1 MPCLHGMFYMQNH
14 IYLSTQLTFSKVF
27 FLTSFNPICFLLLFE
42 NKKKNVS
49 FQDQSW
55 YLYHCIPYYSTF
67 LGDTFIKKKIIPCQ
81 QKNIL
86 GSNWDFFGWFSNSVW
101 HRKCIPICTKVLYY
115 NVFPVMYY
123 ANGLEMA
130 SFQQKSTT
138 RFTAYII
145 FARPSVRS
153 FVAKA
158 NIITLMEI
166 APNTTKNTNKL
177 SSILMMG
184 KQCGN
189 HDFFS

>member
-1 MPCLHGMFYMQNH
+1 MF
-14 IYLSTQLTFSKVF
+14 LTFVWKQKWLISKLIFVPLYPILFNLLETYLHKKNHF
-27 FLTSFNPICFLLLFE
+27 FA
-42 NKKKNVS
+42 NKKK
-49 FQDQSW
+49 
-55 YLYHCIPYYSTF
+55 P
-67 LGDTFIKKKIIPCQ
+67 FI
-81 QKNIL
+81 
-86 GSNWDFFGWFSNSVW
+86 GSNWEFFGWFSNSVW

-153 FVAKA
+153 FVAKV

>member
-1 MPCLHGMFYMQNH
+1 M
-14 IYLSTQLTFSKVF
+14 TQKVYSNMHKG
-27 FLTSFNPICFLLLFE
+27 T
-42 NKKKNVS
+42 
-49 FQDQSW
+49 
-55 YLYHCIPYYSTF
+55 LY
-67 LGDTFIKKKIIPCQ
+67 
-81 QKNIL
+81 
-86 GSNWDFFGWFSNSVW
+86 
-101 HRKCIPICTKVLYY
+101 YY

-153 FVAKA
+153 FVAKV